1 MDVDDYVGRDGMFA
15 LFDECMRLAAEGDVE
30 TLLSALT
37 SRAGRTNEKAEVPR
51 IASAALVCAGEDGLA
66 ALRHFLEGGVVGGR
80 RASATLQALWLAAS
94 GRPLVESAHNFAYR
108 EVVVDQAVRERA
120 RITLDD
126 FIAGAATNAE
136 QSRILV
142 QLQHQELLLNTG
154 PTLPSFNAH
163 VLEVTREASI
173 VLTMSLIEEWE
184 ALVDRD
190 GPESDYQDFL
200 EKHPV
205 FLDPLAAAVL
215 NRKKLGLELVTDFV
229 VRRHDLR
236 HVVVEIEKPQDR
248 LFTQNSDFTAPFT
261 HAYGQ
266 VLDFQGWVAENTAY
280 AQKHLPG
287 IESPHGLLIMGRRR
301 DMMTGQEAKLRH
313 WLVNSKNIEVLTFD
327 DLSVRARALHAS
339 LRGAGPEKH
348 QRAPA

>member
-15 LFDECMRLAAEGDVE
+15 LFEECMRLGAEADVE
-30 TLLSALT
+30 TLINALT
-37 SRAGRTNEKAEVPR
+37 TRAGRTNEKAEVPR
-51 IASAALVCAGEDGLA
+51 IVAAALVCAGEEGIT
-66 ALRHFLEGGVVGGR
+66 ALRHVLEDGEIGGM
-80 RASATLQALWLAAS
+80 RASAALQALWLAAS
-94 GRPLVESAHNFAYR
+94 GRPLVASAYEFPYR
-108 EVVVDQAVRERA
+108 EVEVDPAIRERA

-136 QSRILV
+136 RSRILV
-142 QLQHQELLLNTG
+142 ELQHRELLLNISL
-154 PTLPSFNAH
+154 TLPSFNAH

-173 VLTMSLIEEWE
+173 VLTMSLIEDWE
-184 ALVDRD
+184 ALVERD
-190 GPESDYQDFL
+190 GPESDFQEFL

-205 FLDPLAAAVL
+205 FLDPLAAKVL

-236 HVVVEIEKPQDR
+236 HIVVEIEKPQDR
-248 LFTQNSDFTAPFT
+248 LFTQNSDFTARFT

-280 AQKHLPG
+280 AQKHLPS
-287 IESPHGLLIMGRRR
+287 IESPHGLLVMGRRR
-301 DMMTGQEAKLRH
+301 DMTAGQEAKLRR
-313 WLVNSKNIEVLTFD
+313 WMVNSKSIEVLTFD

-339 LRGAGPEKH
+339 LRRAVPEQQH
-348 QRAPA
+348 APA